1 MTHMP
6 RRAPDGAVLS
16 TTSAPAAANAVVL
29 ILHGGGAD
37 SFQPTRWCSLAVL
50 RMIPFA
56 RAVARRDRS
65 AAVYRLRFS
74 IRGWNGDGSAA
85 LRDARW
91 ALATLRERHPGA
103 PIVLLGHS
111 LGGRVALLT
120 GGDPD
125 VTGVVLLAPWAP
137 SDAPVQQLE
146 GRTVVVIR
154 GGRDR
159 VIPPR
164 TTDPWVAR
172 LANSAAV
179 LTQQL
184 LPWGGHAML
193 RRFWVWHRL
202 AADGVIDILQ
212 GRISS
217 PGRRRAGSAR
227 RSSL

>member
-29 ILHGGGAD
+29 ILPGGGAD

-74 IRGWNGDGSAA
+74 IRGWNGDGSAV
-85 LRDARW
+85 LRDTRW
-91 ALATLRERHPGA
+91 ALAVLREHHAGA

-111 LGGRVALLT
+111 MGGRVALLT

-137 SDAPVQQLE
+137 SDAPVRQLE
-146 GRTVVVIR
+146 GRSVVVIR

-159 VIPPR
+159 VISPR
-164 TTDPWVAR
+164 SSDPWVSRVAS
-172 LANSAAV
+172 SAAV
-179 LTQQL
+179 LTQQM
-184 LPWGGHAML
+184 LPWAGHAML
-193 RRFWVWHRL
+193 RRFWIWHRL
-202 AADGVIDILQ
+202 AADGVHDILQ
-212 GRISS
+212 GTLRSTNA
-217 PGRRRAGSAR
+217 PDTDPAR